1 MIMQNN
7 QSQQILDNSQ
17 KIQSTIQQFQEYF
30 AIYESVFPYLPI
42 KDTEKSSIE
51 KRKDWISKL
60 KQTEF
65 HVAFLGSYSAGKSTI
80 INGILGREILP
91 EANTSTTAF
100 PTIVKKGEKDQ
111 AFIYFMDDKAQR
123 ILYDSF
129 ITEIGHKIGKNLSN
143 ESHEPL
149 GRHFQSIEE
158 AIKQYETETGS
169 SIDQQALGKSRL
181 LLRNLTHPNPNY
193 QGRKEIQLSELGN
206 YVEGYEG
213 AIYVDKIE
221 VFVENLNIADGI
233 VLVDLPGLGVD
244 NKRHKE
250 FTQDYIKEKA
260 KAFVVCIN
268 PFKVLQGEEIEFLAE
283 INKKNPTIIQRAFWV
298 INQWDIPNKTQ
309 KKEAI
314 NSFNQRVG
322 EYKFIIKEERNFQTS
337 ALNYLLLKT
346 IAQGTIHQ
354 SKKLPEHLETLIKTI
369 GLENE
374 PSTDKAKDLLL
385 HHPDIVPFSQFLES
399 LYKYLNKE
407 AKDEFIADA
416 RKELLEIIRKL
427 ERLLKEPYHQYSQI
441 SNLQDDMKIRAVSSQ
456 SRLFIDQ
463 LEKKVEEFSKQIRT
477 HEDGQF
483 WKQSDTDE
491 MIRELDKKIMQI
503 DKKELKN
510 YLSKGE
516 DINGHISRLPNFVT
530 EKIKLTSSMRKKLI
544 SVVYIAFTQR
554 LSTLLSDLETIN
566 LSYLPEEVS
575 KKLEDNLSERDIS
588 MRLSGMADALFY
600 QYGDELETI
609 GLSLKDCSGQTFSER
624 LDQALKMYKDKLE
637 ECTKKLVK
645 ELNTNIWY
653 SLKNHAE
660 YLEEKLLELFNDC
673 QDEISSQ
680 IAQTIKLD
688 EAIASE
694 VTKQTTI
701 TNSYQKLITLQSSI
715 KSSLETQIPVEVEQF
730 TR

>member
-1 MIMQNN
+1 MIMHNN
-7 QSQQILDNSQ
+7 HSQQIPDNSQ

-91 EANTSTTAF
+91 EANKSTTAF

-181 LLRNLTHPNPNY
+181 LVRNLTNPNSNY

-244 NKRHKE
+244 NKRHEE

-268 PFKVLQGEEIEFLAE
+268 PFNVLQGKEIEFLAE

-298 INQWDIPNKTQ
+298 INQWDLPDNTHKL
-309 KKEAI
+309 EAI

-322 EYKFIIKEERNFQTS
+322 DYNFTIKEERKFQTS

-346 IAQGTIHQ
+346 IAQGTINQ
-354 SKKLPEHLETLIKTI
+354 SQKLRGHLDNLKKI

-374 PSTDKAKDLLL
+374 PSKDQAKDLLL
-385 HHPDIVPFSQFLES
+385 HHPDIVLFSQFLES

-441 SNLQDDMKIRAVSSQ
+441 SNPQDDMKIRAVSSQ
-456 SRLFIDQ
+456 SRFFIDQ
-463 LEKKVEEFSKQIRT
+463 LKKKVKEFSQQIRT
-477 HEDGQF
+477 HEDSQF
-483 WKQSDTDE
+483 WKESDTHE
-491 MIRELDKKIMQI
+491 VIRELDKKIMQI

-510 YLSKGE
+510 YLSEGL

-544 SVVYIAFTQR
+544 SVVDIPFTQR
-554 LSTLLSDLETIN
+554 LSTLLSDLQTIN
-566 LSYLPEEVS
+566 LSYLPEEVL
-575 KKLEDNLSERDIS
+575 KKLEDNLCERDIS
-588 MRLSGMADALFY
+588 MRLSGLADALFY

-701 TNSYQKLITLQSSI
+701 TNSYEKLITLKSSI